1 MNVLHIDEQRGWRGG
16 EQQAGYLIRGL
27 AARGHGVFVAG
38 RPGGRFVNADYGA
51 PGIVRIPAPF
61 CTEGDL
67 FTAMKLARAVKR
79 HAIDIIH
86 AHTSHA
92 HMTACLARHLAG
104 RGKVVVSRRVD
115 FPPRRGAINRWK
127 YRQPDKIVCV
137 AGYIAD
143 VLRAHGVEEAK
154 LEIVHSGI
162 EPSRFDVDPL
172 SRAEMGVPEGV
183 PLLGTVGALVGHKD
197 HATLIAAMPR
207 VLNAL
212 PNLHLVI
219 VGEGDLRPRTE
230 ARIAAEGLQDSVHL
244 LGYRTDVPRV
254 LRALDAFVFSSKEEG
269 FGGVCSEAMC
279 CGLPVISTAAGGMP
293 ESVLHEQTG
302 LLVPIRDPEALAEAV
317 IRVFS
322 DKDLARRLG
331 ETGRRQACGKFS
343 AERMVEGNIAVYEAL
358 LRS

>member
-38 RPGGRFVNADYGA
+38 RPDGRFVNAEYGA
-51 PGIVRIPAPF
+51 PSIVRISAPF

-92 HMTACLARHLAG
+92 HMAACLARHLAG

-115 FPPRRGAINRWK
+115 FPPKRGAINRWK

-137 AGYIAD
+137 ARYIAG
-143 VLRAHGVEEAK
+143 VLRVHGVEEAK
-154 LEIVHSGI
+154 LEVVHSGI

-172 SRAEMGVPEGV
+172 PRAGLGVPEGV

-197 HATLIAAMPR
+197 HATLIAAMPL
-207 VLNAL
+207 VLEAL
-212 PNLHLVI
+212 PDLHLVI
-219 VGEGDLRPRTE
+219 VGEGGLRRKTE
-230 ARIAAEGLQDSVHL
+230 AQIANEKLQDSVHL
-244 LGYRTDVPRV
+244 LGYRTDVPRI

-279 CGLPVISTAAGGMP
+279 CGLPVVSTAAGGMP
-293 ESVLHEQTG
+293 ESVLHERTG
-302 LLVPIRDPEALAEAV
+302 LLVPIQNPKALAEAV

-322 DKDLARRLG
+322 DADLARRLG
-331 ETGRRQACGKFS
+331 EAGRQQACNELS
-343 AERMVEGNIAVYEAL
+343 AERMIEGNIAVYEAL
-358 LRS
+358 LKT